1 MKDKAQI
8 KAEKKAAKEAKAI
21 SKVNSKSEKMAAKA
35 SKASKSSKAQVSNE
49 PVQLLKDS
57 TGAEHI
63 IEIKDLCKSFD
74 GTQVLKDITFYIRNN
89 EFITLLG
96 PSGCGK
102 STTLRIIAG
111 FETADSGIVN
121 FEGKDL
127 LHVPAHKRNLNT
139 VFQRYALFPH
149 LNVFDNVAFGLHL
162 KKVPAPEVKERV
174 TKALAT
180 VGLAGYDKRYI
191 DQLSGG
197 QMQRVAIAR
206 AIINRPRILLL
217 DEPLGAL
224 DLKMRKEMQI
234 ELKEMQRELGITF
247 VYVTHDQEEALT
259 MSDNII
265 VMKDGVIQQIGT
277 PIDIYNEPKNAYV
290 ADFIGESNIIP
301 GTMKKDFEV
310 TFAGRTFECVDKLF
324 EEFVVGKNNDVDVVV
339 RPEDFYVY
347 EEAPNRINGV
357 VDSIVFKGV
366 HYEIIVIS
374 DDGIEWMVHDVDPV
388 KVGQRVGLTVDPDDI
403 HIMRKSQFSPKPGS
417 FGAQGVEEDENGLTE
432 EEEQA
437 LAEAEAELFVE
448 AEEGVLEGK
457 ALASEDKAEGK
468 AKDEV
473 EG

>member
-1 MKDKAQI
+1 MAYNQI
-8 KAEKKAAKEAKAI
+8 LE
-21 SKVNSKSEKMAAKA
+21 
-35 SKASKSSKAQVSNE
+35 
-49 PVQLLKDS
+49 DD
-57 TGAEHI
+57 TGSEHI

-74 GTQVLKDITFYIRNN
+74 GTKVLKNITFYIRNN

-127 LHVPAHKRNLNT
+127 KSVPANKRNINT

-149 LNVFDNVAFGLHL
+149 LNVFDNVAFGLKI
-162 KKVPAPEVKERV
+162 KKVNKDEIKQRV
-174 TKALAT
+174 NKALAT
-180 VGLAGYDKRYI
+180 VGLADYGERYI

-206 AIINRPRILLL
+206 AIVNRPKILLL

-259 MSDNII
+259 MSDTII

-290 ADFIGESNIIP
+290 ADFIGESNIVA
-301 GTMKKDFEV
+301 GTMKKDKEV
-310 TFAGRTFECVDKLF
+310 TLSSGITFECVDPLF
-324 EEFVVGKNNDVDVVV
+324 PEFTEGIANLVDVVI
-339 RPEDFYVY
+339 RPEDFYVA
-347 EEAPNRINGV
+347 EEAEGRINGV
-357 VDSIVFKGV
+357 VESLIFKGV
-366 HYEIIVIS
+366 HYEMIVKS
-374 DDGIEWMVHDVDPV
+374 DDGIEWLVQNVDPSA
-388 KVGQRVGLTVDPDDI
+388 VGSRVGLYVDPDDI
-403 HIMRKSQFSPKPGS
+403 QIMRRSELSPEFGS
-417 FGAQGVEEDENGLTE
+417 FGIKHPEAQNNENKENVVSDNVVEEADN
-432 EEEQA
+432 
-437 LAEAEAELFVE
+437 
-448 AEEGVLEGK
+448 K
-457 ALASEDKAEGK
+457 PEDKDDEP
-468 AKDEV
+468 EV
-473 EG
+473 ETGVND

>member
-1 MKDKAQI
+1 MAYNQI
-8 KAEKKAAKEAKAI
+8 LE
-21 SKVNSKSEKMAAKA
+21 
-35 SKASKSSKAQVSNE
+35 
-49 PVQLLKDS
+49 DS
-57 TGAEHI
+57 TGSEHI

-74 GTQVLKDITFYIRNN
+74 GTKVLKNITFYIRNN

-127 LHVPAHKRNLNT
+127 KSVPANKRNINT

-149 LNVFDNVAFGLHL
+149 LDVFDNVAFGLKI
-162 KKVPAPEVKERV
+162 KKVNKQEIKERV
-174 TKALAT
+174 NKALAT
-180 VGLAGYDKRYI
+180 VGLADYGDRYI

-206 AIINRPRILLL
+206 AIVNRPRILLL

-259 MSDNII
+259 MSDTII

-290 ADFIGESNIIP
+290 ADFIGESNIVA
-301 GTMKKDFEV
+301 GTMKKDREV
-310 TFAGRTFECVDKLF
+310 TLSSGITFDCVDPLF
-324 EEFVVGKNNDVDVVV
+324 PEFTEGIANLVDVVI
-339 RPEDFYVY
+339 RPEDFYVA
-347 EEAPNRINGV
+347 EEAEGRINGV
-357 VDSIVFKGV
+357 VESLIFKGV
-366 HYEIIVIS
+366 HYEMIVKS
-374 DDGIEWMVHDVDPV
+374 DDGIEWLVQNVDPF
-388 KVGQRVGLTVDPDDI
+388 KVGSRVGLYVDPDDI
-403 HIMRKSQFSPKPGS
+403 QIMRRSELSPDFGS
-417 FGAQGVEEDENGLTE
+417 FGIKHPEAEESAEAREAKANSIGENVVEEADVKPSEEDEE
-432 EEEQA
+432 
-437 LAEAEAELFVE
+437 
-448 AEEGVLEGK
+448 
-457 ALASEDKAEGK
+457 KAE
-468 AKDEV
+468 V
-473 EG
+473 ETAE

>member
-1 MKDKAQI
+1 MAYNQI
-8 KAEKKAAKEAKAI
+8 LE
-21 SKVNSKSEKMAAKA
+21 
-35 SKASKSSKAQVSNE
+35 
-49 PVQLLKDS
+49 DD
-57 TGAEHI
+57 TGSEHI

-74 GTQVLKDITFYIRNN
+74 GTKVLKNITFYIRNN

-127 LHVPAHKRNLNT
+127 KSVPANKRNINT

-149 LNVFDNVAFGLHL
+149 LNVFDNVAFGLKI
-162 KKVPAPEVKERV
+162 KKVNKAEIKQRV
-174 TKALAT
+174 NKALAT
-180 VGLAGYDKRYI
+180 VGLDNYGERYI

-206 AIINRPRILLL
+206 AIVNRPRILLL

-259 MSDNII
+259 MSDTII

-290 ADFIGESNIIP
+290 ADFIGESNIVA
-301 GTMKKDFEV
+301 GTMKKDKEV
-310 TFAGRTFECVDKLF
+310 VLSSGITFECVDPLF
-324 EEFVVGKNNDVDVVV
+324 PEFTEGIANLVDVVI
-339 RPEDFYVY
+339 RPEDFYVA
-347 EEAPNRINGV
+347 EEKEGRINGTV
-357 VDSIVFKGV
+357 ESLVFKGV
-366 HYEIIVIS
+366 HYEMIVKS
-374 DDGIEWMVHDVDPV
+374 DDGIEWLVQNVDPSA
-388 KVGQRVGLTVDPDDI
+388 VGSRVGLYVDPDDI
-403 HIMRKSQFSPKPGS
+403 QIMRRSELSPDFGS
-417 FGAQGVEEDENGLTE
+417 FGIKHPEARNNENKEEVVSDNVVEEADNKPEETE
-432 EEEQA
+432 EEP
-437 LAEAEAELFVE
+437 
-448 AEEGVLEGK
+448 
-457 ALASEDKAEGK
+457 
-468 AKDEV
+468 EV
-473 EG
+473 ETGVND